1 MSETLRTLAENMA
14 LAVLKGDLVAAY
26 ALADLLQERAA
37 AGPGKL
43 AEAARVLRE
52 KKHKVCVDGYEVYQ
66 WPEFKAFCR
75 RAGIAWDLNTVDM
88 EFRIVEGEF
97 VIVNHRYYTVD
108 TEVKGE

>member
-1 MSETLRTLAENMA
+1 MSETLRTLAENMS

-43 AEAARVLRE
+43 AEAARAQRAKQHRVAA
-52 KKHKVCVDGYEVYQ
+52 DGYEVYQ

-88 EFRIVEGEF
+88 EFRIVEGEAL
-97 VIVNHRYYTVD
+97 VINHRYYAVD
-108 TEVKGE
+108 TGGAP